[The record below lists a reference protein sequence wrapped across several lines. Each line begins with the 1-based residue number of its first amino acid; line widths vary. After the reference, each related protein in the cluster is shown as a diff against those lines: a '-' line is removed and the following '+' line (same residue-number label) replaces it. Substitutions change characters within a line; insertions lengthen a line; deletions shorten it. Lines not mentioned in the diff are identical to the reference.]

1 MFTRLASTAARDALR
16 RAPAVA
22 LLGARQV
29 GKSTLARAIAA
40 DTPDA
45 IYLDLEAQE
54 DRGRLANPELFLRE
68 NRKRLVVLDEV
79 QRAPEIFAALRPEI
93 DADRRAGRFLLLGSA
108 SPALLKQT
116 SESLAGRIAL
126 IDMQPLL
133 VSEVKPDF
141 AATQTLWM
149 RGGFPESYIAPGDA
163 DSFDWRRDFIRTF
176 LERDIPQFGINIAAP
191 ILERFWRMLAHT
203 HGQLLNIAQL
213 AGSMGVSHPT
223 IGRYVDLLTAARVL
237 RRIEPLHNNLGK
249 RLVKSPKVY
258 ISDSGLL
265 HALLRIQTINDLIGH
280 PITGSSWEG
289 FAIEQ
294 LIGGASRNADI
305 SFYRTA
311 AGAELDLVVQAGQ
324 KTIGFEMKFSSA
336 PKVTKGFWQACED
349 VGVARAYVVAPVR
362 NAYRLADNVEVVPVT
377 HGFGIA

>member
-1 MFTRLASTAARDALR
+1 MFIRLASTATRDALR

-29 GKSTLARAIAA
+29 GKCTLARAIAA

-54 DRGRLANPELFLRE
+54 DRSRLANPALFLRE

-141 AATQTLWM
+141 ATTQTLWM
-149 RGGFPESYIAPGDA
+149 RGGFPESYLAAGDA
-163 DSFDWRRDFIRTF
+163 DSFDWRRDYIRTF
-176 LERDIPQFGINIAAP
+176 LERDVPQFGINIAAP
-191 ILERFWRMLAHT
+191 VLERFWRMLAHN
-203 HGQLLNIAQL
+203 HGQLLNTAQL

-237 RRIEPLHNNLGK
+237 RRVEPLHNNLGK

-258 ISDSGLL
+258 IADSGLL

-294 LIGGASRNADI
+294 LIGGAPRNAEI
-305 SFYRTA
+305 CFYRTA

-362 NAYRLADNVEVVPVT
+362 NAYRLAENVEVVPVT
-377 HGFGIA
+377 HGFEIA